1 MRVGC
6 GFDVH
11 RLVEGRK
18 LFLGGVEIPF
28 SKGLQGHSDADVLL
42 HALCDAMLGAASA
55 GDIGIHF
62 PDNDLRFKNIS
73 SLVLLERT
81 DEIMRGK
88 GYQVE
93 NVDLTIIA
101 EKPKVAAF
109 IPAMKERIAQTLK
122 VDMDKVNIKATT
134 TEGLG
139 FVGRE
144 EGIAALAVASVIN
157 VHD

>member
-28 SKGLQGHSDADVLL
+28 SKGLQGHSDADVAL
-42 HALCDAMLGAASA
+42 HALCDAMLGAVAS
-55 GDIGIHF
+55 GDIGMHF
-62 PDNDLRFKNIS
+62 PDNDPQFKNIS
-73 SLVLLERT
+73 SIVLLERT
-81 DEIMRGK
+81 ADIVREK
-88 GYQVE
+88 GYQIE

-101 EKPKVAAF
+101 EKPKVASF
-109 IPAMKERIAQTLK
+109 IPDMKERIAQRLD
-122 VDMDKVNIKATT
+122 VGIDDVNIKATT

-139 FVGRE
+139 FAGRE
-144 EGIAALAVASVIN
+144 EGIGALAVAAVVN
-157 VHD
+157 VQG

>member
-28 SKGLQGHSDADVLL
+28 SKGLQGHSDGDVAL
-42 HALCDAMLGAASA
+42 HALCDAMLGAVAA
-55 GDIGIHF
+55 GDIGMHF
-62 PDNDLRFKNIS
+62 PDNDLQFKNIS

-81 DEIMRGK
+81 ADIVREK
-88 GYQVE
+88 GYQIE

-101 EKPKVAAF
+101 EKPKVASF
-109 IPAMKERIAQTLK
+109 IPDMNERISQRLD
-122 VDMDKVNIKATT
+122 VGIDDVNIKATT

-139 FVGRE
+139 FAGRE
-144 EGIAALAVASVIN
+144 EGIGALAVASV
-157 VHD
+157 VSAHG